1 VSYWWKDLNAK
12 NLHRN
17 EDGMRVLSTRATAG
31 FVLSLIAGV
40 LILLN
45 GVVWFVFA
53 NNMEIVNFF
62 QSLELMEIISLG
74 FYVLGAIAVAFAA
87 MVLIGSLVAF
97 FFKQQVAGGVLVII
111 FSIVSMSVGGGF
123 AFGMAFGIIGGAL
136 SISKE

>member
-1 VSYWWKDLNAK
+1 
-12 NLHRN
+12 
-17 EDGMRVLSTRATAG
+17 MRVLSTRATAG

-97 FFKQQVAGGVLVII
+97 FFKQQVAGGVLVMI
-111 FSIVSMSVGGGF
+111 FSVVSMSVGGGF
-123 AFGMAFGIIGGAL
+123 AFGVAFGIIGGAL